1 MKMNL
6 LNLEKVSK
14 DYGKGAVLN
23 AIQLGISAGERI
35 GVVGRNGG
43 GKSTLLRVMA
53 EIELPD
59 SGRVTHE
66 NSLRLGFLHQIDRVP
81 AHLSL
86 GEFLFPEMRDHE
98 WASEGR
104 IRDILIG
111 LFGDLTEMDR
121 PLDALSGGERRRV
134 SLAQLLVA
142 DNDIIFLDEPTNHL
156 DVEGVAWL
164 ANHLRSRTSMA
175 LVVVTHDRWFLDE
188 VCDQTWEVINGDI
201 EVYDGGYSSYV
212 LAKAERNR
220 QASVEEA
227 RRQNL
232 IRKELAW
239 LRRGA
244 PARTTKPK
252 FRIDAAN
259 QLIANEPMPRKS
271 DELLSFA
278 GARLGKRVFELHD
291 IELRFGERVLIDR
304 LTLNIGP
311 GDRMGIM
318 GPNGAGK
325 TTLLKMLNGTIKVSA
340 GHVQVGST
348 VKIGYL
354 SQQLDELNPEWRVL
368 EAVEDVARHVDLGKG
383 RELSASQLCERLGF
397 GSDAQW
403 TPVRDLSGG
412 EQRRLQL
419 TRILMAGPN
428 VLFLDEPTNDFD
440 VETLSSLEDLLD
452 GFVGTLLVVSH
463 DRYFLERVCDTM
475 FGIFGDGTSHDL
487 PRGID
492 QYLEIRK
499 KIEAKSPNTSSLSM
513 GPSGSASPKS
523 AAEDR
528 LAKKE
533 REKVERQLAKLDKEL
548 KQVHLDMAAASTD
561 YPRLA
566 ALTEELRIKEKSAN
580 ELEELW
586 LTLAD

>member
-1 MKMNL
+1 MNL

-53 EIELPD
+53 EIEPPD

-98 WASEGR
+98 WASDGR

-111 LFGDLTEMDR
+111 LFGDLNEMDR

-311 GDRMGIM
+311 GDRMGVM

-325 TTLLKMLNGTIKVSA
+325 TTLLKMLNGTVKVSA
-340 GHVQVGST
+340 GHVQVGAT

-412 EQRRLQL
+412 ERRRLQL

-499 KIEAKSPNTSSLSM
+499 EIEAKSPNTSTLSM
-513 GPSGSASPKS
+513 GSSGSAAPKS
-523 AAEDR
+523 AAEER
-528 LAKKE
+528 VAKKE

-566 ALTEELRIKEKSAN
+566 ALTEELRVKENLVN

-586 LTLAD
+586 LTLSD

>member
-1 MKMNL
+1 MNL

-53 EIELPD
+53 EIEPPD

-98 WASEGR
+98 WASDGR

-412 EQRRLQL
+412 ERRRLQL

-499 KIEAKSPNTSSLSM
+499 EIEVRSPNTSTLSM
-513 GPSGSASPKS
+513 GSSGSAAPKS
-523 AAEDR
+523 AAEER
-528 LAKKE
+528 AAKKE
-533 REKVERQLAKLDKEL
+533 REKVERQLAKLDKDL
-548 KQVHLDMAAASTD
+548 KQLHLDMAAASTD

-566 ALTEELRIKEKSAN
+566 ALTEELRVKENLVN

-586 LTLAD
+586 LTLSD

>member
-1 MKMNL
+1 MNL

-53 EIELPD
+53 EIEPPD

-98 WASEGR
+98 WASDGR

-259 QLIANEPMPRKS
+259 QLIENEPMPRKS

-412 EQRRLQL
+412 ERRRLQL

-499 KIEAKSPNTSSLSM
+499 EIEAKSPNTSSLSM
-513 GPSGSASPKS
+513 GSSGSAAPKS
-523 AAEDR
+523 AAEER
-528 LAKKE
+528 VAKKE
-533 REKVERQLAKLDKEL
+533 REKVERQLAKLDKDL
-548 KQVHLDMAAASTD
+548 KQLHLDMAAASTD

-566 ALTEELRIKEKSAN
+566 ALTEELRVKENSIN

>member
-1 MKMNL
+1 MNL

-53 EIELPD
+53 EIEPPD

-86 GEFLFPEMRDHE
+86 GEFLFPEMQDHE
-98 WASEGR
+98 WASDGR

-212 LAKAERNR
+212 LAKAERTR

-311 GDRMGIM
+311 GDRIGIM

-325 TTLLKMLNGTIKVSA
+325 TTLLKMLNGTVKVSA
-340 GHVQVGST
+340 GHVQVGTT

-354 SQQLDELNPEWRVL
+354 SQQLDELNPAWRVL

-412 EQRRLQL
+412 ERRRLQL

-452 GFVGTLLVVSH
+452 GFVGTLMVVSH

-499 KIEAKSPNTSSLSM
+499 EIEAKSPNTSSLSM
-513 GPSGSASPKS
+513 GSSGSGAPKS
-523 AAEDR
+523 AAEER
-528 LAKKE
+528 AAKKE

-548 KQVHLDMAAASTD
+548 KQLHLDMAEASTD

-566 ALTEELRIKEKSAN
+566 ELTEELRIKEKSVN

-586 LTLAD
+586 LTLSD

>member
-1 MKMNL
+1 MNL

-53 EIELPD
+53 EIERPD

-98 WASEGR
+98 WASDGR

-412 EQRRLQL
+412 ERRRLQL

-499 KIEAKSPNTSSLSM
+499 KIEAKSPNTSTLSM
-513 GPSGSASPKS
+513 GSSGSAAPKS
-523 AAEDR
+523 AAEER
-528 LAKKE
+528 VVKKE

-566 ALTEELRIKEKSAN
+566 ALTEELRVKENLVN

-586 LTLAD
+586 LTLSD

>member
-1 MKMNL
+1 MNL

-53 EIELPD
+53 EIEPPD

-98 WASEGR
+98 WASDGR

-412 EQRRLQL
+412 ERRRLQL

-499 KIEAKSPNTSSLSM
+499 EIEAKSPNTSTLSM
-513 GPSGSASPKS
+513 GSSGGAAPKS
-523 AAEDR
+523 AAEER
-528 LAKKE
+528 VAKKE

-566 ALTEELRIKEKSAN
+566 ALTEELRVKENLVN

-586 LTLAD
+586 LTLSD

>member
-1 MKMNL
+1 MNL

-53 EIELPD
+53 EIEPPD

-98 WASEGR
+98 WASDGR

-111 LFGDLTEMDR
+111 LFGDLNEMDR

-212 LAKAERNR
+212 LAKAERTR

-325 TTLLKMLNGTIKVSA
+325 TTLLKVLNATVKVSA
-340 GHVQVGST
+340 GHVQVGAT

-412 EQRRLQL
+412 ERRRLQL

-492 QYLEIRK
+492 QYLQIRK
-499 KIEAKSPNTSSLSM
+499 EIEAKSPNTSTLSM
-513 GPSGSASPKS
+513 GSSGSAAPKS
-523 AAEDR
+523 AAEER
-528 LAKKE
+528 VAKKE

-566 ALTEELRIKEKSAN
+566 ALTEELRIKEKSVN

>member
-1 MKMNL
+1 MNL

-53 EIELPD
+53 EIEPPD

-98 WASEGR
+98 WASDGR

-111 LFGDLTEMDR
+111 LFGDLNEMDR

-412 EQRRLQL
+412 ERRRLQL

-499 KIEAKSPNTSSLSM
+499 EIEAKSPNTSTLSM
-513 GPSGSASPKS
+513 GSSGGAAPKS
-523 AAEDR
+523 AAEER
-528 LAKKE
+528 VAKKE

-566 ALTEELRIKEKSAN
+566 ALTEELRVKENLVN

-586 LTLAD
+586 LTLSD

>member
-1 MKMNL
+1 MNL

-53 EIELPD
+53 EIEPPD

-98 WASEGR
+98 WASDGR

-111 LFGDLTEMDR
+111 LFGDLNEMDR

-212 LAKAERNR
+212 LAKAERTR

-412 EQRRLQL
+412 ERRRLQL

-499 KIEAKSPNTSSLSM
+499 EIEAKSPNTSSLSM
-513 GPSGSASPKS
+513 GPLGSAAPKS
-523 AAEDR
+523 AAEER

-533 REKVERQLAKLDKEL
+533 REKVERQLAKLDKDL

-566 ALTEELRIKEKSAN
+566 ALTEELRIKEKSVN

>member
-1 MKMNL
+1 MNL

-53 EIELPD
+53 EIEPPD

-98 WASEGR
+98 WASDGR

-111 LFGDLTEMDR
+111 LFGDLNEMDR

-232 IRKELAW
+232 IRKELVW

-412 EQRRLQL
+412 ERRRLQL

-475 FGIFGDGTSHDL
+475 FGVFGDGTSHDL

-499 KIEAKSPNTSSLSM
+499 EIEAKSPNTSTLSM
-513 GPSGSASPKS
+513 GSSGGAAPKS
-523 AAEDR
+523 AAEER
-528 LAKKE
+528 VAKKE

-566 ALTEELRIKEKSAN
+566 ALTEELRVKENLVN

-586 LTLAD
+586 LTLSD

>member
-1 MKMNL
+1 MNL

-53 EIELPD
+53 EIEPPD

-86 GEFLFPEMRDHE
+86 GEFLFPEMSDHE
-98 WASEGR
+98 WASDGR

-412 EQRRLQL
+412 ERRRLQL

-499 KIEAKSPNTSSLSM
+499 EIEAKSPNTSTLSM
-513 GPSGSASPKS
+513 GSSGSAAPKS
-523 AAEDR
+523 AAEER
-528 LAKKE
+528 VAKKE

-548 KQVHLDMAAASTD
+548 KQLHLDMAAASTD

-566 ALTEELRIKEKSAN
+566 ALTEELRVKENLVN

-586 LTLAD
+586 LTLSD

>member
-1 MKMNL
+1 MNL

-53 EIELPD
+53 EIEPPD

-98 WASEGR
+98 WASDGR

-164 ANHLRSRTSMA
+164 ANHLRARTSMA

-252 FRIDAAN
+252 FRVDAAN

-348 VKIGYL
+348 VKIGNL

-412 EQRRLQL
+412 ERRRLQL

-499 KIEAKSPNTSSLSM
+499 EIEAKSPNTSSLSM
-513 GPSGSASPKS
+513 GPLGSTAPKS
-523 AAEDR
+523 AAEER

-533 REKVERQLAKLDKEL
+533 REKVERQLAKLDKDL

-566 ALTEELRIKEKSAN
+566 ALTEELRIKEKSVN